1 MSGDLYDI
9 LHISR
14 EATPEDIRKAYKK
27 QALQTHPDRLPPNF
41 TPAEKAA
48 AEDKFRKVNNAYE
61 ILKDPLK
68 RQSYDRHGVWPPPPA
83 ETPPPASRYDPYSTR
98 YQNRRNDYPRPNPP
112 DPFTL
117 FTNFHFT
124 DPFELFDSFF
134 RESLGAYPQDRRHSR
149 DSRYPHRR
157 HTNYEGDFN
166 SFDGFG
172 NGLSGARGMH
182 FGGDDL
188 MADLQDMH
196 RNMLSASG
204 FSRGMGMGMGFPPMI
219 SHFPTFPSLVMDT
232 SSGSGSGRWAAESTM
247 SQTIN
252 GVTQTVQKR
261 RDWDGNVHITRTYPD
276 GRKVVTINGV
286 EQHDQG
292 QRYIQSPPPP
302 PPPTNGNG
310 NNYTS
315 SPPPPYAI
323 AANDAMNYGN
333 AVAPRPSSGRHVI
346 PVVPTF
352 RESNRAYE
360 NEGHI
365 HPLTHSHP
373 HSTKKRWW
381 NHHSG

>member
-68 RQSYDRHGVWPPPPA
+68 RHSYDRHGVWPPPPA
-83 ETPPPASRYDPYSTR
+83 ETPPLASRYDPYSTR
-98 YQNRRNDYPRPNPP
+98 YQTRRNDYPRPNPP

-117 FTNFHFT
+117 FADFHFT
-124 DPFELFDSFF
+124 DPFELFDAFF
-134 RESLGAYPQDRRHSR
+134 RDSLGAYSRDRRHSR
-149 DSRYPHRR
+149 DSRSPHRR

-166 SFDGFG
+166 KFDGFG
-172 NGLSGARGMH
+172 NGFSGARGMH

-188 MADLQDMH
+188 MADLQDVH

-204 FSRGMGMGMGFPPMI
+204 
-219 SHFPTFPSLVMDT
+219 
-232 SSGSGSGRWAAESTM
+232 SSSGSGRWAAESTM

-286 EQHDQG
+286 DQHDQG
-292 QRYIQSPPPP
+292 QRYIQSTPH
-302 PPPTNGNG
+302 PPTSGNG
-310 NNYTS
+310 NNYPS

-333 AVAPRPSSGRHVI
+333 AG
-346 PVVPTF
+346 
-352 RESNRAYE
+352 
-360 NEGHI
+360 
-365 HPLTHSHP
+365 
-373 HSTKKRWW
+373 
-381 NHHSG
+381 